1 MRTIL
6 LFSQPKAPLLNLLIH
21 PLTLPITTFL
31 KYDNKMINEEL
42 TKEFPHLSKS
52 VGAAESDTKIVFIN
66 LDGK

>member
-1 MRTIL
+1 
-6 LFSQPKAPLLNLLIH
+6 
-21 PLTLPITTFL
+21 
-31 KYDNKMINEEL
+31 MINEEL